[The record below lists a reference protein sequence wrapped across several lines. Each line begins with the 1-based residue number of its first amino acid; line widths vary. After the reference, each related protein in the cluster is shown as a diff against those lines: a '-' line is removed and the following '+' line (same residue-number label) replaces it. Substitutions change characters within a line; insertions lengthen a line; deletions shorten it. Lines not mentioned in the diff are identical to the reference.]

1 MVCMMRMDISLLRRV
16 CSLSVVMTVLVVCG
30 GSGLAS
36 PTPEGIAFFESKIR
50 PVLAEHCYQCHSADA
65 LRSGKL
71 KANLLV
77 DSREGMAKGGE
88 SGAAVVPGK
97 RDDSLLLAAI
107 KYDGFEMPPT
117 GKLPDAV
124 IADFETWIDMGAP
137 DPRDEPAATVDERT
151 IDVEAGRQHWSY
163 RRLAPTSP
171 PSPTSPPD
179 VQNTAWVA
187 NDIDRFILSK
197 QEAAGIGPNPAAA
210 KATLARRVSFDLTG
224 LPPTPEELQ
233 AFLSDESPTAYD
245 TLVDRLLESP
255 RFGERW
261 ARHWLDTVRFGES
274 GGYEFDADR
283 GGAFHYR
290 DFVIKA
296 FSADMPYDEFLRL
309 QVAGDLIKPG
319 DYDATSATGF
329 LVAGPYPGQVT
340 AKTVEPIRY
349 DQLDDMVATLGS
361 SVLGMTIGCARCHD
375 HKYDPIAHRDYY
387 ALIACLGKAVQQ
399 ERAIDPAPALTKRNH
414 EGWSA
419 TRAPIAAAVDRFRQ
433 EELSARIGRWLAGDA
448 ITAQFAPWQTLD
460 PQSLRAT
467 KATLVEEA
475 GDVVTASG
483 KLEAN
488 DTYTL
493 TFRTHQKDIAAL
505 RLEALS
511 SPSSP
516 GGGPGTGPDG
526 TFRLTTLKV
535 TASPLVAAPERKPVA
550 PKLQA
555 VATSFQEPGFELE
568 KAVDDDAAS
577 GWAVGGQPGR
587 DHAAVLAF
595 DQPIG
600 FDGGTQI
607 TVELMFQA
615 DQHGLA
621 RFRLATALS
630 PQSLELTAAAAPQAA
645 REIATLFDQARSPE
659 RDLADV
665 GMAHEV
671 LRWFRRFDADAE
683 RLMAD
688 LDAIDAKEPKPNLV
702 QVYAT
707 TNGPWYVSGNGQ
719 SVTSGSQDVFVLA
732 RGEVGRK
739 KGKAAPGFVL
749 AAIAED
755 DAEARLLDGTD
766 ASPTAE
772 SHLDSRLDSRLGLAA
787 FISDVEHGA
796 GPLAARVI
804 VNRLW
809 HHHFGRGIVATPNDL
824 GTQGEKPTHPELL
837 EWLAARLV
845 EQKWSLKSIH
855 RLIVTSATYRQSGTV
870 DDARRAQDP
879 DNSLLWHFRP
889 VRLEGEVIR
898 DALLAV
904 SGRLDAAMY
913 GPSVVG
919 ASVPRRSI
927 YMRVKRSEPE
937 AFLRV
942 FDQPEPIQSIGAR
955 GVATIPTQALTMMND
970 PLVRSAADGLADRAR
985 NAVGDD
991 DTQAV
996 EYCFRVAL
1004 SRPPSPDELARFKGF
1019 LSAREGAADADDAN
1033 RQAALSDACHLMLC
1047 LNEFIY
1053 VD

>member
-1 MVCMMRMDISLLRRV
+1 MIRMNINLLRRV
-16 CSLSVVMTVLVVCG
+16 CSLAVVVTVLVVCG
-30 GSGLAS
+30 GIALAS

-107 KYDGFEMPPT
+107 KYDGFEMPPA

-124 IADFETWIDMGAP
+124 IADFETWVDMGAP

-163 RRLAPTSP
+163 RRLA
-171 PSPTSPPD
+171 PTSPPD

-210 KATLARRVSFDLTG
+210 KATLARRVFFDLTG
-224 LPPTPEELQ
+224 LPPTLDELQ
-233 AFLSDESPTAYD
+233 AFLADESPTAYEA
-245 TLVDRLLESP
+245 LVDRLLASP

-296 FSADMPYDEFLRL
+296 FNADMPYDEFLRL

-375 HKYDPIAHRDYY
+375 HKYDAIAHRDYY

-399 ERAIDPAPALTKRNH
+399 ERGIDPDPALTKKNH
-414 EGWSA
+414 EGWLA
-419 TRAPIAAAVDRFRQ
+419 TRSPIATAVERFRQ
-433 EELSARIGRWLAGDA
+433 DELSARIGRWLAGDA
-448 ITAQFAPWQTLD
+448 VTAQVAPWQTLD
-460 PQSLRAT
+460 PQSLTAT
-467 KATLVEEA
+467 KATLVKEA

-483 KLEAN
+483 KLEPN

-535 TASPLVAAPERKPVA
+535 TASPLVAAPERKPVT

-568 KAVDDDAAS
+568 KAVDEDAKS
-577 GWAVGGQPGR
+577 GWAVGGQPSR
-587 DHAAVLAF
+587 DHAVVLAF

-645 REIATLFDQARSPE
+645 REIATLVDAARGPG

-665 GMAHEV
+665 GLAHEV

-688 LDAIDAKEPKPNLV
+688 LDAIDAKEPKPNLA
-702 QVYAT
+702 QVYAA
-707 TNGPWYVSGNGQ
+707 TNGPWYVSGNSQ

-772 SHLDSRLDSRLGLAA
+772 SRLDSRLGLAA
-787 FISDVEHGA
+787 FVSDVEHGA

-837 EWLAARLV
+837 EWLATRLV

-870 DDARRAQDP
+870 DDARRTQDP

-985 NAVGDD
+985 KAVGDD
-991 DTQAV
+991 DTQAI
-996 EYCFRVAL
+996 EYCFRAAL
-1004 SRPPSPDELARFKGF
+1004 SRPPSPDEVARFTGF
-1019 LSAREGAADADDAN
+1019 LSAREEAADADDAN

>member
-1 MVCMMRMDISLLRRV
+1 MMRIDDSLVRRV
-16 CSLSVVMTVLVVCG
+16 CSLSVAMTVVVACG
-30 GSGLAS
+30 GIAQAS

-107 KYDGFEMPPT
+107 KYDGFEMPPA

-137 DPRDEPAATVDERT
+137 DPREEPAATVDERT

-163 RRLAPTSP
+163 RRLGPVSP
-171 PSPTSPPD
+171 PAVND
-179 VQNTAWVA
+179 TAWVA
-187 NDIDRFILSK
+187 NDIDRFILAK
-197 QEAAGIGPNPAAA
+197 QEAAGIGPNPPVM
-210 KATLARRVSFDLTG
+210 KETLARRVYFDLIG

-233 AFLSDESPTAYD
+233 SFLADESPDAYEQ
-245 TLVDRLLESP
+245 LVDRLLASP

-261 ARHWLDTVRFGES
+261 ARHWLDTVRYGES

-296 FSADMPYDEFLRL
+296 FNADMPYDEFLRL
-309 QVAGDLIKPG
+309 QLAGDLIKPG
-319 DYDATSATGF
+319 DYEATSATGF

-399 ERAIDPAPALTKRNH
+399 EQAIDPNPAATKKSH
-414 EGWSA
+414 DAWLA
-419 TRAPIAAAVDRFRQ
+419 TRAPIAAAADRFRQ

-448 ITAQFAPWQTLD
+448 VREAFAAWQTLD
-460 PQSLRAT
+460 PQSLKAA
-467 KATLVEEA
+467 KATLVEES
-475 GDVVTASG
+475 GDAVTASG
-483 KLEAN
+483 KHEGN

-493 TFRTHQKDIAAL
+493 TFRTHQKGLTGL
-505 RLEALS
+505 RLEALA

-526 TFRLTTLKV
+526 AFRLTTLKV
-535 TASPLVAAPERKPVA
+535 TASPLVAAPERKPVT

-555 VATSFQEPGFELE
+555 AATSFQEPGFELD
-568 KAVDDDAAS
+568 KAVDDDASS

-587 DHAAVLAF
+587 DHAAVFAF

-621 RFRLATALS
+621 RFRLAATAS
-630 PQSLELTAAAAPQAA
+630 PQPAELTAAAAPQAA
-645 REIATLFDQARSPE
+645 HEIATLFDLARSPG
-659 RDLADV
+659 RDLADD
-665 GMAHEV
+665 GMAREV
-671 LRWFRRFDADAE
+671 LRWFRRFDTDAE
-683 RLMAD
+683 RVLAD
-688 LDAIDAKEPKPNLV
+688 LDAIDAKEPKPNLL
-702 QVYAT
+702 QVYAA

-739 KGKAAPGFVL
+739 KGRASPGFVL
-749 AAIAED
+749 SAIAAD
-755 DAEARLLDGTD
+755 DAEARLLEGSAATP
-766 ASPTAE
+766 SP
-772 SHLDSRLDSRLGLAA
+772 DSRLDSRLGLAA
-787 FISDVEHGA
+787 FVSDVDQGA

-837 EWLAARLV
+837 EWLATRLV

-855 RLIVTSATYRQSGTV
+855 RLIVTSAAYRQSGTV
-870 DDARRAQDP
+870 DEARRTQDP
-879 DNSLLWHFRP
+879 DNALVWHRRP

-904 SGRLDAAMY
+904 SGRLDTAMY
-913 GPSVVG
+913 GPSVVA

-955 GVATIPTQALTMMND
+955 GIATVPTQALTMMND
-970 PLVRSAADGLADRAR
+970 PLVRSAAEGLAERAR
-985 NAVGDD
+985 EASGDD
-991 DTQAV
+991 ENKMV
-996 EYCFRVAL
+996 EYCFQVVL
-1004 SRPPSPDELARFKGF
+1004 SRPPSPDEAARFTGF
-1019 LSAREGAADADDAN
+1019 LAAREEAAGGDESQ
-1033 RQAALSDACHLMLC
+1033 RQATLGDACHLMLC
-1047 LNEFIY
+1047 LNEFLY